1 MAMFRGTAAA
11 DRIVGGAEADQ
22 LLGLEGNDR
31 LFGMAGNDVL
41 YGGAGDDAMV
51 GGAGDDTYDVDS
63 AGDAAA
69 ELAGEGIDRVRA
81 SVSHR
86 LGANIEILILTGTAD
101 LVGIGNALANTIVGN
116 AGANTLAGGA
126 GDDVLIGGAG
136 SDVYEV
142 DSTRDRVVEAA
153 GEGDDRVRSSAHYAL
168 GANIETLILTGAG
181 DLNGLGNA
189 LNNTIAGTAGANVL
203 NGGGGNDVLIGGAGN
218 DVYDV
223 DSAGDQA
230 VERAGE
236 GYDRIRASVSFTLGA
251 NVEELDLTGLA
262 DLNGSGNALGNRIV
276 GNVGANLLDGR
287 AGDDTLI
294 GGGGDDIYVV
304 DAWNDQIVEAGGQ
317 GIDLVRAWA
326 SYALAGNVEILM
338 LMGGGSFDG
347 IGNTQDNTIFG
358 NAGANAL
365 DGGAG
370 DDVLIGGA
378 GNDTYYVNSAN
389 DQVIEAA
396 GGGADRVFTSVSHV
410 LGANVEAL
418 TLTGFANL
426 SGTGNALDNTI
437 IGNAR
442 ANALDGGAG
451 NDVLTGGSGND
462 VYTVDSVGDRVVEVA
477 GEGVDQ
483 VQASVSYRLG
493 ANIETLI
500 LIGIADING
509 VGNDLANTIIGNAG
523 ANVLNGGA
531 GDDTLIGGAG
541 DDIYI
546 VDSSQDRVIETA
558 NGGVDWIRCTGDYE
572 LGDNEE
578 NLMLIDNMVITLLT
592 GNSLDNI
599 IVGNSGFDWIHG
611 GAGNDTLIGNAG
623 RDLLRGESG
632 NDIMLGG
639 AGDDQYDVESTG
651 DLVKELAGEGIDL
664 VHSYVNY
671 KLTDNVENLSLEG
684 YENIRGTG
692 NALDNDIV
700 GNSRN
705 NILCGSGG
713 ADRLTGDTGTDW
725 FLFVSTSDGLDTIT
739 DFNRS
744 EGDKLVFHGL
754 QHGTFA
760 YIGGSAFTAGG
771 HSEARFA
778 GGQVFVDTDGNG
790 SADITVHLTGISYL
804 QASDFVF
811 S

>member
-1 MAMFRGTAAA
+1 MAVFRGTAAA
-11 DRIVGGAEADQ
+11 DRILGGAEADQ
-22 LLGLEGNDR
+22 ILGLEGNDR
-31 LFGMAGNDVL
+31 LYGMAGNDVL

-63 AGDAAA
+63 TGDVAA
-69 ELAGEGIDRVRA
+69 ELPNEGIDRVRA
-81 SVSHR
+81 SVSHH
-86 LGANIEILILTGTAD
+86 LGANIEILILTGSAD
-101 LVGIGNALANTIVGN
+101 LVGAGNALDNTIVGN
-116 AGANTLAGGA
+116 AGANTLAGAA
-126 GDDVLIGGAG
+126 GD
-136 SDVYEV
+136 
-142 DSTRDRVVEAA
+142 
-153 GEGDDRVRSSAHYAL
+153 
-168 GANIETLILTGAG
+168 
-181 DLNGLGNA
+181 
-189 LNNTIAGTAGANVL
+189 
-203 NGGGGNDVLIGGAGN
+203 DVLIGGAGN

-236 GYDRIRASVSFTLGA
+236 GHDRVRASVSFILGA
-251 NVEELDLTGLA
+251 NVEELDLGGTAGINGTGNGLA
-262 DLNGSGNALGNRIV
+262 NRIV
-276 GNVGANLLDGR
+276 GNAGANLLDGG
-287 AGDDTLI
+287 AGADVLI
-294 GGGGDDIYVV
+294 GGGGDDIYLV
-304 DAWNDQIVEAGGQ
+304 DSAGDQVVEAGGQ
-317 GIDLVRAWA
+317 GTDLVRAWV

-338 LMGGGSFDG
+338 LMGVGNIGG
-347 IGNTQDNTIFG
+347 IGNAQDNTIFG

-378 GNDTYYVNSAN
+378 GNDTYYLDSAN
-389 DQVIEAA
+389 DQVVEAA

-451 NDVLTGGSGND
+451 DDVLTGGSGND
-462 VYTVDSVGDRVVEVA
+462 VYTVDSVGDRVVEAA

-509 VGNDLANTIIGNAG
+509 VGNDLANAITGNAG

-599 IVGNSGFDWIHG
+599 IVGNSGFDWMHG

-623 RDLLRGESG
+623 RDILRGESG

-713 ADRLTGDTGTDW
+713 ADRLTGDSGTDW

-778 GGQVFVDTDGNG
+778 GGQVFVDTDGDG
-790 SADITVHLTGISYL
+790 TAEITVNVTGNYYL